1 MWLVAGE
8 SGDSLS
14 IGPDI
19 ERLVELNCGI
29 IFHAMVRAP
38 NQLASLLFCCCLW
51 CVNGVWM
58 GSKIAAVVGLCRLVL
73 SVCRS
78 VWTVFFGFAEFAG

>member
-1 MWLVAGE
+1 MRWFGRLISWLVYYSVVA
-8 SGDSLS
+8 
-14 IGPDI
+14 
-19 ERLVELNCGI
+19 
-29 IFHAMVRAP
+29 
-38 NQLASLLFCCCLW
+38 LW